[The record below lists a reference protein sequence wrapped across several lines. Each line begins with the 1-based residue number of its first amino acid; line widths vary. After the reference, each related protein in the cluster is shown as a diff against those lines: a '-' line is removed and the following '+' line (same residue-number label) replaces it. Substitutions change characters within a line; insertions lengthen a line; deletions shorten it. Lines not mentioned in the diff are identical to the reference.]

1 MQGSRDPLF
10 LQLYFHTCT
19 LRVFGKHTRPIQSGF
34 EPIKK
39 LVQVQVNELRESV
52 SAKKKKKGWVGRQG
66 KGAYQSPLQDPQ
78 KWKLCALD

>member
-52 SAKKKKKGWVGRQG
+52 SAKKKKRVGG
-66 KGAYQSPLQDPQ
+66 KARVPTNHLSKTRKSGSFVH
-78 KWKLCALD
+78 

>member
-39 LVQVQVNELRESV
+39 LVQVQVNELQESV
-52 SAKKKKKGWVGRQG
+52 SAKKKKKGGEG